1 MQRPEFFHCEKMSC
15 TLLRIVC
22 IDRQVKSTR
31 GGSARIRY
39 EICDNCKQGKEI
51 MKQIDKAKPLEV
63 EMETDVETKVC
74 VSCKGEFKRDGEQ
87 EGSWKQKKYCSA
99 ACRKKEENRRAMEKY
114 REKQAQVKMGAGA
127 FGGFET
133 TDETQ
138 IWADVVDK
146 ESVLENLLDGAD
158 EGRKAGDDMAVDDID
173 WNASVPRGYDV
184 LMDALRVI
192 NGDRQDAYGNPED
205 SFQII
210 ADLWSSYVRGLMT
223 HLDDDDEFWF
233 GKKDVALMMS
243 LLKVARILGGGGN
256 HDSYVDGIG
265 YLALAERM

>member
-1 MQRPEFFHCEKMSC
+1 M
-15 TLLRIVC
+15 
-22 IDRQVKSTR
+22 
-31 GGSARIRY
+31 
-39 EICDNCKQGKEI
+39 KEI
-51 MKQIDKAKPLEV
+51 EKAKPLEI
-63 EMETDVETKVC
+63 ELEADVETKVC
-74 VSCKGEFKRDGEQ
+74 VSCGAEFKRDEEQQ
-87 EGSWKQKKYCSA
+87 EGAWKQKKYCSA
-99 ACRKKEENRRAMEKY
+99 ACRKKQENKRAMEKY
-114 REKQAQVKMGAGA
+114 HEKQAQAQMGVGA

-138 IWADVVDK
+138 IWADVVLNQEQVEK
-146 ESVLENLLDGAD
+146 LLDGAS
-158 EGRKAGDDMAVDDID
+158 EGKVAGDDMAVDDID

-205 SFQII
+205 SFGII
-210 ADLWSSYVRGLMT
+210 ADLWSSYVKGLIA
-223 HLDDDDEFWF
+223 HCEDVDEFWF